1 MHFSYLLN
9 NYVLDIKIIMTL
21 WLYITYILYIHA
33 FYHLKMKKKMFKG
46 HFKFHNFQGQKHIW
60 IKSTKMYWKFECFKH
75 TQGLLKY
82 HEFWSKSFI
91 RTLQLMEPSFEID
104 NPIIVPPLW
113 FSKIQDYNFKQCVL
127 LIVAPFILFA
137 PMLSSSWILT

>member
-1 MHFSYLLN
+1 
-9 NYVLDIKIIMTL
+9 MT
-21 WLYITYILYIHA
+21 
-33 FYHLKMKKKMFKG
+33 
-46 HFKFHNFQGQKHIW
+46 HIW
-60 IKSTKMYWKFECFKH
+60 CGKKSFERDKNCLWTKFECFKH